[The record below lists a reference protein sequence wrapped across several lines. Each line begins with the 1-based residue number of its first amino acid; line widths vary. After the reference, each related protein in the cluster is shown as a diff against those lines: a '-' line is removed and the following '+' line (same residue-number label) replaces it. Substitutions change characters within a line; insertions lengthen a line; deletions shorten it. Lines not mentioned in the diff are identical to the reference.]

1 LKFGVW
7 IYNVNNGQHN
17 MNDNDEYLEQK
28 AHQKMMRWMEAV
40 GWATSQTQ
48 DPLEIC
54 MIIEEEDNE
63 IINDFNND

>member
-1 LKFGVW
+1 
-7 IYNVNNGQHN
+7 

-54 MIIEEEDNE
+54 MIIEEEDND
-63 IINDFNND
+63 IINDLDND

>member
-1 LKFGVW
+1 
-7 IYNVNNGQHN
+7 